1 MTESTSETLY
11 CYVHPNRETSLR
23 CNNCER
29 PICVSCA
36 IHTPTGYR
44 CKECVKG
51 QQQIF
56 NTAEWYDYVV
66 GFVVAGFLSGI
77 ASFLVTLIG
86 NIGIFGWI
94 IVIAGAPTAG
104 GIIAEILRAV
114 LRKRRSRKLFITV
127 AIGIVLGAVPT
138 VLAQAFTFQ
147 FFGLIFQVIY
157 LFLATPVVYTRLSGI
172 QLFR

>member
-1 MTESTSETLY
+1 MTESTTETLY
-11 CYVHPNRETSLR
+11 CYLHPNRETALR
-23 CNNCER
+23 CNNCGR

-56 NTAEWYDYVV
+56 NTAEWYDYMI
-66 GFVVAGFLSGI
+66 GFVGAAFLSGI

-86 NIGIFGWI
+86 NIGFFGWLI
-94 IVIAGAPTAG
+94 IIIGAPTAG
-104 GIIAEILRAV
+104 GIIAEVLRAA
-114 LRKRRSRKLFITV
+114 LRKHRSRNLFITV
-127 AIGIVLGAVPT
+127 AVGIVLGAVPI
-138 VLAQAFTFQ
+138 LLIQLFTLNI
-147 FFGLIFQVIY
+147 FGIIFQGIY
-157 LFLATPVVYTRLSGI
+157 LFIATPVVYTRLSGI

>member
-1 MTESTSETLY
+1 
-11 CYVHPNRETSLR
+11 
-23 CNNCER
+23 
-29 PICVSCA
+29 
-36 IHTPTGYR
+36 
-44 CKECVKG
+44 VKG